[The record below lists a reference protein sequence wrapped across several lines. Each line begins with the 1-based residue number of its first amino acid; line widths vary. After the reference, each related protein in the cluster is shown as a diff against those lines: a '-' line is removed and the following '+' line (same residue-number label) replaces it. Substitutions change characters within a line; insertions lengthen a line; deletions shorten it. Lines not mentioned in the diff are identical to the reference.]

1 MCLSAIPSNKIYVG
15 RSSRAVVFCKK
26 AVLKNFAKL
35 CQIIFFLWILQI
47 FYRTPP
53 YRIFCNLF
61 YRTAPVAASL
71 YTIKSRSS
79 PWRCSVRKGVL
90 RNLAKF
96 TGKHLCESLY
106 LNKVVGQSLY
116 FNKVAGL
123 RPPTLLKKR
132 FWHRYFPVNFAKF
145 LRKLFLQNTSGRLL
159 NVTAKSSN
167 ISSLEYLPVLLNL
180 KRYLFN

>member
-123 RPPTLLKKR
+123 RPATLLKKT

-145 LRKLFLQNTSGRLL
+145 LRKLFLQNTFGRLL
-159 NVTAKSSN
+159 YLRGVHFWSELTKKTFFTEHLWTTA
-167 ISSLEYLPVLLNL
+167 
-180 KRYLFN
+180 

>member
-26 AVLKNFAKL
+26 GVLKNFAKL

-123 RPPTLLKKR
+123 RPATLLKKT

-159 NVTAKSSN
+159 NVTAFSSN

>member
-79 PWRCSVRKGVL
+79 SWRCSVRKGVL

-116 FNKVAGL
+116 S
-123 RPPTLLKKR
+123 
-132 FWHRYFPVNFAKF
+132 KF

-159 NVTAKSSN
+159 YLRGVHFWSELTKKTFFTEHLWTTA
-167 ISSLEYLPVLLNL
+167 
-180 KRYLFN
+180 